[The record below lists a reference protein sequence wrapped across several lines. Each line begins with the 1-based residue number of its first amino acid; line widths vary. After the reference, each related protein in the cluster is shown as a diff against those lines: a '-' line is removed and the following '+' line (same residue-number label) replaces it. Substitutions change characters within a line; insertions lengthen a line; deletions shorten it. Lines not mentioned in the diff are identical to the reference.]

1 METPGKNLNSEEP
14 TELFIDVSSPE
25 ILESLS
31 AKEKE
36 LVNKYRG
43 LFQKLNENTK
53 NERPGIVSQHA
64 RDGDIDYNEGNKL
77 RQIVD
82 RLKEENS

>member
-1 METPGKNLNSEEP
+1 MEMPGKNLNSEEP
-14 TELFIDVSSPE
+14 SEAIIDVGVPE

-31 AKEKE
+31 MEEKG
-36 LVNKYRG
+36 LVNKYEG
-43 LFQKLNENTK
+43 FFQKLNEAPK

-64 RDGDIDYNEGNKL
+64 RDGDMEYNEADKI